1 MKLTQRKYPRYDF
14 TSPVEYVLESQID
27 KNNFKGISTNLS
39 KAGMCLLSPHQLNR
53 GQEIQIRSNLPD
65 YNQKAVIRWSTNL
78 NDILCKAGL
87 EFEFKEHDRGQIIN
101 ELLDLLKSLDNYK
114 LLEPQ
119 QIKLENAL
127 NEFLNKLQ
135 ISNNQLKKSY
145 EELSAIHQLT
155 IHINTSLSF
164 DEVITSALKE
174 IMDIISPDI
183 AFLYL
188 RQDNILVLKNVCQKP
203 GTNRPVLPETKDI
216 GECLCGLAASKGKP
230 YYSSNIHTDP
240 LCTLSECKQAG
251 IHSFAALPLCI
262 REEILGVLS
271 LASFKERDFSEQRAF
286 LEVLS
291 NHIAIALQNAF
302 LYKKILEHVKELE
315 KQIQE
320 RSKAEAALRKNE
332 KELTKRVK
340 ELDEFYNIAVG
351 RELKMKALKE
361 EIESLKKE
369 LGKYNKHENI
379 ASMK

>member
-1 MKLTQRKYPRYDF
+1 MKFPQRKYPRYDF

-27 KNNFKGISTNLS
+27 KINFKGISTNLS
-39 KAGMCLLSPHQLNR
+39 KTGMCLLSPHQLNR
-53 GQEIQIRSNLPD
+53 GQVIQIRSNLPD

-78 NDILCKAGL
+78 NDVLCKAGL
-87 EFEFKEHDRGQIIN
+87 EFEFKEDDRGQIIN
-101 ELLDLLKSLDNYK
+101 ELLDLLKSLNNYK
-114 LLEPQ
+114 ISEPQ
-119 QIKLENAL
+119 QMKLENAL

-135 ISNNQLKKSY
+135 ISNNQLKNSY

-155 IHINTSLSF
+155 IHINASISF

-174 IMDIISPDI
+174 IMEIISPDI

-188 RQDNILVLKNVCQKP
+188 RQDNILILKDVCQKP
-203 GTNRPVLPETKDI
+203 GTTRPVLPETKDV

-271 LASFKERDFSEQRAF
+271 LASFKERDFSEQRTF
-286 LEVLS
+286 LEILAS
-291 NHIAIALQNAF
+291 HITIALQNAF

-320 RSKAEAALRKNE
+320 RSKAETALRKNE

-351 RELKMKALKE
+351 RELRMIELKE
-361 EIESLKKE
+361 EIEGLKKE
-369 LGKYNKHENI
+369 LRKYNKQEI
-379 ASMK
+379 